1 MKLVVLGGGESGV
14 GAALLGRHLGYE
26 VFLSDKGKLAESY
39 RDELITHRIA
49 FEEGQHSMDRIF
61 AAELVVK
68 SPGIPDTVPM
78 VVALRERG
86 IEVISEI
93 EFAGRH
99 TEAKMVCI
107 TGSNGK
113 TTTTLLTCHILT
125 TAGIDAGLAGN
136 VGRSLAAQVAEDA
149 HPLYVV
155 ELSSFQLDG
164 MFDFRADIAVLTNI
178 TPDHLDRYDHKFE
191 NYIDSKFR
199 ILNNMRPQDLFIY
212 GLDSEAVGHR
222 LRQVRVVPRMAGFI
236 YADRSIWEKNTCRS
250 GAWMEGEEVVVQ
262 LENRQFRIAKQEI
275 SIQGRHNVYN
285 AMAAIL
291 ACMQVG
297 VSDEKIAEGLR
308 TFPQVEHRLETV
320 RVVEGVTYIND
331 SKATNVDSAWYALDS
346 MTTPVIWIAGG
357 TDKGNDYSV
366 LFDLG
371 KEKVKLLICMG
382 VDNKKL
388 IEAFSPICEVVDTH
402 SLDET
407 MEVAYRRAEKGDV
420 VLLSPCCASFDLF
433 KNYENRGEMFKEKV
447 KSLKESR
454 I

>member
-1 MKLVVLGGGESGV
+1 MEKKKRIVVLGAGESGV
-14 GAALLGRHLGYE
+14 GAAVLAQVKGFDVFVSDMSVIQDKYKEQLDRYE
-26 VFLSDKGKLAESY
+26 
-39 RDELITHRIA
+39 IP
-49 FEEGQHSMDRIF
+49 FEEGKHTPDLILN
-61 AAELVVK
+61 ADEVVK
-68 SPGIPDTVPM
+68 SPGIPDRAPM
-78 VVALRERG
+78 IAALREKN
-86 IEVISEI
+86 IPIISEI
-93 EFAGRH
+93 EFAGRY
-99 TEAKMVCI
+99 TRARMICI

-149 HPLYVV
+149 YPLYVV

-366 LFDLG
+366 LFDLVRQ
-371 KEKVKLLICMG
+371 KVKVLICMG
-382 VDNKKL
+382 VDNRKL
-388 IEAFSPICEVVDTH
+388 IDNFSGICQVVDTH
-402 SLDET
+402 SLKDALAAARQYAVE
-407 MEVAYRRAEKGDV
+407 GDT

-433 KNYENRGEMFKEKV
+433 KNYENRGELFKAAV
-447 KSLKESR
+447 KEL
-454 I
+454 